1 MRHLVKV
8 SNHGMAIPPQIV
20 AEIGPGDS
28 LGIGLAALLTGVNRY
43 LALDVV
49 EYADLSHS
57 ATLVDELAEL
67 IRNRVSIPD
76 ETEFP
81 EIKPPLDSHDF
92 PHALLNDKVLASA
105 LDPNRVAA
113 IKNCLLGVGGTESF
127 VKYIVPWDSE
137 GVVEKESVDLL
148 FSQAVMEHV
157 DDLSTTYHA
166 ISEWLNPR
174 GFCSH
179 QIDFKSHN
187 LTLSWDGYRAFSD
200 FKWRML
206 RGKRPYLINREPC
219 STHEKLLG
227 ANGLELLETL
237 RFSKPPETTRNQL
250 AHRFAGLSEDDC
262 KTSGVFL
269 VARKQTGDKL

>member
-1 MRHLVKV
+1 ME
-8 SNHGMAIPPQIV
+8 IPPQIV

-92 PHALLNDKVLASA
+92 PHALLSDKVLDSA
-105 LDPNRVAA
+105 LDPNRIAA
-113 IKNCLLGVGGTESF
+113 IKNCLLGVDGTESF
-127 VKYIVPWDSE
+127 VKYIVPWSSE
-137 GVVEKESVDLL
+137 GVVDKESVDLL

-166 ISEWLNPR
+166 ISEWLKPR

-187 LTLSWDGYRAFSD
+187 LTPSWDGYRAFSD
-200 FKWRML
+200 LKWRML

-250 AHRFAGLSEDDC
+250 AHRFAGLSEDDR

-269 VARKQTGDKL
+269 IARKQS